1 MGRDGDVLL
10 SEISPKDA
18 VWRTHK
24 IAADRIAL
32 LYRETEHHASYLRML
47 QCCQRMHFVQIT
59 NLSTGEIFLKLH
71 ATKFCRVPRCPSCQ
85 FAKMRKW
92 IARSQSLTKK
102 LFADHPEARYIFLTL
117 TVKNCHV
124 TDLDLTIKSMNSA
137 WQRLSQLDV
146 FPADGFLKTL
156 EFTREYRCT
165 HQHNHKSSDNKSSKR
180 CSHCRPTDYIHPH
193 FHCLLMVKESY
204 FSGKNY
210 LSQKKWTELW
220 RKSLRVEYIPI
231 VNVKR
236 VKSLSSKNNGMY
248 EAVRETLKYA
258 LKSDDLLSGVSTS
271 GMSEQD
277 FLIEITNQLIHKK
290 LVSTGGLLKKY
301 LSELEKDPEELIHF
315 DDEQPLD
322 DDQIK
327 AANLEFE
334 WYYYRHDFKLTTDS
348 R

>member
-1 MGRDGDVLL
+1 MGRDGDILL

-18 VWRTHK
+18 VWRIHK
-24 IAADRIAL
+24 IAAEKIAL
-32 LYRETEHHASYLRML
+32 LYRGTKYHGYYLRL
-47 QCCQRMHFVQIT
+47 CECCLRMDFLEV
-59 NLSTGEIFLKLH
+59 NSLSTGEIFLKLH

-92 IARSQSLTKK
+92 IARSQALTKK
-102 LFADHPEARYIFLTL
+102 LFVDYPKARYIFLTL

-124 TDLDLTIKSMNSA
+124 TDLALTIKLMNSA
-137 WQRLSQLDV
+137 WKRLTELDG

-156 EFTREYRCT
+156 EFTREYQCDY
-165 HQHNHKSSDNKSSKR
+165 QDNHKLSDNKSTKR

-220 RKSLRVEYIPI
+220 MKSLRVEYTPI
-231 VNVKR
+231 VHVER
-236 VKSLSSKNNGMY
+236 VKSLSGKNDGMY
-248 EAVRETLKYA
+248 EAVRETLKYS

-301 LSELEKDPEELIHF
+301 LSELEREPDDLIHF
-315 DDEQPLD
+315 EDEQPLED
-322 DDQIK
+322 DEIK
-327 AANLEFE
+327 AANLAFE
-334 WYYYRHDFKLTTDS
+334 WYRYRRDFKLTIDTP
-348 R
+348 